1 GTWAKSKEAYQS
13 TAITSNDGQLNGLRA
28 LLEENERVKR
38 FWFTQGELNR
48 AKAEVLA
55 RMELSYNNRD
65 KNNSSQDA
73 SEYIRNFLTNEPIP
87 GIEWEFNFHKSQ
99 LPTIELNEVNALISG
114 YIKDTNRV
122 IVLTGPEK
130 EGLKPVTEKEVL
142 DLLEAVKNED
152 LKPYEDKEAANS
164 LLNGILPKSG
174 KITSSISNK
183 TLGTTTLTLSNGATV
198 TYKQTDFKND
208 EILFSA
214 YSYGGTSLY
223 SLEDYKATVNAN
235 GGLTEAGVNG
245 FSKTDLDKVLTGK
258 IVSVRPS

>member
-1 GTWAKSKEAYQS
+1 
-13 TAITSNDGQLNGLRA
+13 
-28 LLEENERVKR
+28 
-38 FWFTQGELNR
+38 
-48 AKAEVLA
+48 
-55 RMELSYNNRD
+55 
-65 KNNSSQDA
+65 
-73 SEYIRNFLTNEPIP
+73 
-87 GIEWEFNFHKSQ
+87 
-99 LPTIELNEVNALISG
+99 
-114 YIKDTNRV
+114 
-122 IVLTGPEK
+122 
-130 EGLKPVTEKEVL
+130 TEKEVL

-152 LKPYEDKEAANS
+152 LKPYEDKEVANS

-258 IVSVRPS
+258 IVSVRPSIGSYSENFSGSAAPKDMEELFQLTYLYFIALNKDEK